1 MRGRITGVV
10 PYYPYFLSCF
20 VFVIKMFHG
29 YVLSIGNFL
38 VVHCKTLRLPN
49 KWFRMAHSHEH
60 TALNIPVIKFTHT
73 QYYFLRVNFYQ
84 VELLGQ
90 RLYRILLLSNYF
102 QEIVQVSSL
111 PI

>member
-1 MRGRITGVV
+1 MVS
-10 PYYPYFLSCF
+10 YYPYFLSCF
-20 VFVIKMFHG
+20 VFIIKMYHG
-29 YVLSIGNFL
+29 YVLSVGNFM